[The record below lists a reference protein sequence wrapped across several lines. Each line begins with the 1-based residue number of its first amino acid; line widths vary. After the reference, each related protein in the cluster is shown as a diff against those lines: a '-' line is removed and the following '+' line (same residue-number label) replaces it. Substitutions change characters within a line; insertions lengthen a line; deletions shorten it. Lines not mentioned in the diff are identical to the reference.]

1 VSAGWRIA
9 ICADRKEIGAGST
22 FRNATRQVSIKTTV
36 TTRVDKAPATVWPPG
51 WEAAEVVDGVIV
63 EEPPSEPP
71 GPTGPVYNRFGRM
84 PDAERYGRL
93 VSLLA

>member
-1 VSAGWRIA
+1 MNAGWRIA
-9 ICADRKEIGAGST
+9 MCADVKRMGAGSP
-22 FRNATRQVSIKTTV
+22 FRNPTRQVSIETTV
-36 TTRVDKAPATVWPPG
+36 ITGVDKVPAIFWPPG
-51 WEAAEVVDGVIV
+51 WEAVEVVDGVIV

-71 GPTGPVYNRFGRM
+71 GPAGPVYNRFGRV

>member
-1 VSAGWRIA
+1 M
-9 ICADRKEIGAGST
+9 CADPKEIGAGSP
-22 FRNATRQVSIKTTV
+22 FRKTTIHVSIETTV
-36 TTRVDKAPATVWPPG
+36 ITGIDKVPAISWPAG
-51 WEAAEVVDGVIV
+51 WEAVEVVDGVIV

-71 GPTGPVYNRFGRM
+71 GPAGPVYNRFGRV

>member
-1 VSAGWRIA
+1 MNAGWRIA
-9 ICADRKEIGAGST
+9 MCADVKGIGAGSP
-22 FRNATRQVSIKTTV
+22 FRNPTRQVSIETTV
-36 TTRVDKAPATVWPPG
+36 ITGVDKVPAISWPPG

-71 GPTGPVYNRFGRM
+71 GPAGPVYNRFGRV